1 MKYEELIN
9 AFGAVY
15 LKGSIDTL
23 AIEQKFYMIDN
34 TGTGPA
40 SPLPVP
46 KGPIRYPVRITF
58 SFCIYCKQ
66 GTLSVRVQQK
76 DYTVGPGGMLIIF
89 AEQILEYAGLTDDGK
104 VIFFAIDSDYVMTE
118 VRGRYRNTFR
128 HWLVRSKQPVMIQMR
143 HEDAENFEM
152 LCRSVKYIAKNS
164 ASEFTDG
171 IISGFTAIF
180 GNLLLNW
187 SPQQAENGTPGHE
200 SCNAEK
206 VLVRFQSDVHN
217 FSSRFRSV
225 SYYARR
231 QNLSPR
237 HFSRLI
243 KEASG
248 QKPVEIIRDY
258 VILEAKSLLI
268 SGRYSVRGTAEKLG
282 FRNDSFFNRYFS
294 SATGVTP
301 GEYIKTGAV

>member
-1 MKYEELIN
+1 MKYEELIT

-15 LKGSIDTL
+15 LKGCIDML
-23 AIEQKFYMIDN
+23 AIEHKFYMIDN
-34 TGTGPA
+34 IGTSPV

-76 DYTVGPGGMLIIF
+76 DYTVGPGGMLVIF
-89 AEQILEYAGLTDDGK
+89 AEQILEYACLTDDCK

-118 VRGRYRNTFR
+118 VRSRYRNTFR

-143 HEDAENFEM
+143 QEDAGNFEM

-180 GNLLLNW
+180 GNLLLNRN
-187 SPQQAENGTPGHE
+187 PQQAENDASGHE
-200 SCNAEK
+200 SGNAEN
-206 VLVRFQSDVHN
+206 VFLRFQSDVHN
-217 FSSRFRSV
+217 FANRFRSV

-237 HFSRLI
+237 HFSRLV

-258 VILEAKSLLI
+258 VILEAKSLLV
-268 SGRYSVRGTAEKLG
+268 SGKYSVRHTAEKLG

-294 SATGVTP
+294 NATGVTP
-301 GEYIKTGAV
+301 GEFMKRNR